1 MISMQISKAAETLQA
16 KYQGEDVCF
25 TGCSTDTRTIKDR
38 ELFIALRGENFDGH
52 DYLDTAKTLGASAVL
67 VEEKHAGHDSSTG
80 SFTGPSII
88 VKDTR
93 QAMGELAK
101 NWRAGFSIPLVAITG
116 SNGKTTVKEMVAEI
130 FSCKASVLA
139 THGNLNNDI
148 GVPLTLFGL
157 GEEHQYAV
165 IEMGANHPGEIEW
178 LSNIAQPT
186 VATITQC
193 APAHLEGFGSIEGV
207 AHAKSEIF
215 NGLLEDGVAVINGDD
230 DFTELWLEKSSHYN
244 QLTFGL
250 DSSNEVT
257 AESIIIN
264 EDKSS
269 FQMITPV
276 GNIELTL
283 SLPGRHNIMNALEAA
298 ACAISLGIA
307 LSTIKQGL
315 ESISTVK
322 GRLQIKSGLKQCRII
337 DDTYNANPASL
348 DAALKV
354 LQRFPGRHW
363 LVIGDM
369 GELGDD
375 AEALHARAGEISKAS
390 GIERLYTLGELS
402 RVSAE
407 AFGEGAQH
415 INSHEQLAELLS
427 EEVAPDVTVLIKGS
441 RAMGM
446 ESLVDALGINALG
459 VNGQNTN
466 AQEANK

>member
-25 TGCSTDTRTIKDR
+25 TGCSTDTRTLKDK
-38 ELFIALRGENFDGH
+38 ELFIALRGENFNGH
-52 DYLDTAKTLGASAVL
+52 DYLDKAKVLGASAVL
-67 VEEKHAGHDSSTG
+67 VEEKYAGAS
-80 SFTGPSII
+80 SFTGPSIV
-88 VKDTR
+88 VKNTR
-93 QAMGELAK
+93 QAMGVLAK
-101 NWRAGFSIPLVAITG
+101 NWRAGFSIPVIAITG
-116 SNGKTTVKEMVAEI
+116 SNGKTTVKEMVTGI
-130 FSCKASVLA
+130 LSCNASVLA
-139 THGNLNNDI
+139 TQGNLNNDI
-148 GVPLTLFGL
+148 GVPQTLFGL

-178 LSNIAQPT
+178 LSHVTQPT

-207 AHAKSEIF
+207 ARAKSEIF

-230 DFTELWLEKSSHYN
+230 DFAELWLEKSNHYN

-250 DSSNEVT
+250 DSGNEVT
-257 AESIIIN
+257 AESILIE

-283 SLPGRHNIMNALEAA
+283 NLPGRHNIMNALEAA

-315 ESISTVK
+315 ESISAVK

-354 LQRFPGRHW
+354 LSRFPGRHW

-390 GIERLYTLGELS
+390 GVDRLYTLGELS
-402 RVSAE
+402 RASAE
-407 AFGEGAQH
+407 AFGEGGQH
-415 INSHEQLAELLS
+415 MNSHEQLAKLLS
-427 EEVAPDVTVLIKGS
+427 EEIASDVTILIKGS
-441 RAMGM
+441 RAMRM
-446 ESLVDALGINALG
+446 EHLVNALV
-459 VNGQNTN
+459 VN
-466 AQEANK
+466 ALEANE

>member
-1 MISMQISKAAETLQA
+1 MQISKAAETLQA
-16 KYQGEDVCF
+16 KYHGEDVCF
-25 TGCSTDTRTIKDR
+25 TGCSTDTRTLKNK

-52 DYLDTAKTLGASAVL
+52 DYLDKAMTLGASAVL
-67 VEEKHAGHDSSTG
+67 MEEKYDGPGLSTG
-80 SFTGPSII
+80 SSI
-88 VKDTR
+88 VVQDTR

-101 NWRAGFSIPLVAITG
+101 EWRAGFSIPLIAITG
-116 SNGKTTVKEMVAEI
+116 SNGKTTVKEMVAGI
-130 FSCKASVLA
+130 LSCQASVLA
-139 THGNLNNDI
+139 TEGNLNNDI

-178 LSNIAQPT
+178 LSHVAQPT

-230 DFTELWLEKSSHYN
+230 DFAELWMEKSNHYN

-250 DSSNEVT
+250 DSGNEVT
-257 AESIIIN
+257 ADSIRME

-269 FQMITPV
+269 FQLITPV

-283 SLPGRHNIMNALEAA
+283 NLPGQHNIMNALAAA
-298 ACAISLGIA
+298 ACAISLGIS

-315 ESISTVK
+315 ESTSAVK

-348 DAALKV
+348 DVALKV
-354 LQRFPGRHW
+354 LKKFPGRHW

-375 AEALHARAGEISKAS
+375 TEALHTRAGEISKTS
-390 GIERLYTLGELS
+390 GVERLYALGELTRPS
-402 RVSAE
+402 VES
-407 AFGEGAQH
+407 FGEGAQH
-415 INSHEQLAELLS
+415 INSHEQLAKLLS
-427 EEVAPDVTVLIKGS
+427 EEITSDVTILIKGS

-446 ESLVDALGINALG
+446 EHLVDALVVNALED
-459 VNGQNTN
+459 N
-466 AQEANK
+466 E

>member
-1 MISMQISKAAETLQA
+1 MQISKAAEILQA

-25 TGCSTDTRTIKDR
+25 TGCSTDTRTLKDQ
-38 ELFIALRGENFDGH
+38 ELFIALRGENFNGH
-52 DYLDTAKTLGASAVL
+52 DYLDKAKALGASAVL
-67 VEEKHAGHDSSTG
+67 VEDKREGLL
-80 SFTGPSII
+80 PSIV
-88 VKDTR
+88 VKNAR

-101 NWRAGFSIPLVAITG
+101 SWRAGFSIPLVAITG
-116 SNGKTTVKEMVAEI
+116 SNGKTTVKEMLAGI
-130 FSCKASVLA
+130 LSCKALVLV
-139 THGNLNNDI
+139 TQGNLNNDI
-148 GVPLTLFGL
+148 GVPQTLFGL

-178 LSNIAQPT
+178 LSHIAQPT

-207 AHAKSEIF
+207 AQAKSEIF
-215 NGLLEDGVAVINGDD
+215 CGLLKDGIAVINGDD
-230 DFTELWLEKSSHYN
+230 DFAELWLEKSNHYN

-250 DSSNEVT
+250 DSGNEVT
-257 AESIIIN
+257 AESILID

-276 GNIELTL
+276 GNVELTL
-283 SLPGRHNIMNALEAA
+283 NLPGRHNIMNALEAA

-315 ESISTVK
+315 ESISAVK

-348 DAALKV
+348 DVALKV
-354 LQRFPGRHW
+354 LNKFPGRHW

-375 AEALHARAGEISKAS
+375 AKALHTRAGEISKRS
-390 GIERLYTLGELS
+390 GVERLYALGELTRLS
-402 RVSAE
+402 VES
-407 AFGEGAQH
+407 FGEGAQH
-415 INSHEQLAELLS
+415 INSHEQLAKLLR
-427 EEVAPDVTVLIKGS
+427 EETTSDVTILIKGS

-446 ESLVDALGINALG
+446 EHLVDALVVNALED
-459 VNGQNTN
+459 N
-466 AQEANK
+466 E